1 MTRLTNILQA
11 IGRGEHGAS
20 EALFTAVYDELRQMA
35 VRRLAKESSGHT
47 LQATALVS
55 EAYLRLVGTEEK
67 QWENR
72 YHFFVAAAEAMRRIL
87 IDAARKRQRLK
98 RGGGAK
104 RVELTESKLVIFPV
118 SDELLDLDE
127 AIEKFQQVDPKKA
140 ALVKLRFF
148 GGLSNQEAAEVLD
161 IGLSTAER
169 YWTYA
174 RAWLKNAMGGD
185 PGNTKRE
192 ST

>member
-1 MTRLTNILQA
+1 MTRVTNILQA

-104 RVELTESKLVIFPV
+104 RVELTESKLIIFPV
-118 SDELLDLDE
+118 SDELLDLYE
-127 AIEKFQQVDPKKA
+127 AIAKFQQVDPKKA

>member
-1 MTRLTNILQA
+1 M
-11 IGRGEHGAS
+11 
-20 EALFTAVYDELRQMA
+20 
-35 VRRLAKESSGHT
+35 
-47 LQATALVS
+47 
-55 EAYLRLVGTEEK
+55 
-67 QWENR
+67 
-72 YHFFVAAAEAMRRIL
+72 
-87 IDAARKRQRLK
+87 
-98 RGGGAK
+98 
-104 RVELTESKLVIFPV
+104 ELTESKLIIFPV

-127 AIEKFQQVDPKKA
+127 AIAKFQQVDPKKA

-185 PGNTKRE
+185 PGNTKRQ

>member
-1 MTRLTNILQA
+1 M
-11 IGRGEHGAS
+11 
-20 EALFTAVYDELRQMA
+20 
-35 VRRLAKESSGHT
+35 
-47 LQATALVS
+47 VS
-55 EAYLRLVGTEEK
+55 EAYLRLVGTEGK

-104 RVELTESKLVIFPV
+104 RVELTESKLVISPV

-127 AIEKFQQVDPKKA
+127 AIAKFQQVDPKKA